1 MRGLRRRPNDR
12 RNVPVS
18 ASERDAGH
26 GVAAHECFRKLW
38 TGVTVKVSYA
48 GTGMSATDDEKHD
61 HAIPTEEIFLELQEL
76 EGLREAAQEYVDE
89 NEPTPA
95 MVEDDPS
102 SIKARI
108 ARLRAMLMDRG
119 APLDE

>member
-1 MRGLRRRPNDR
+1 M
-12 RNVPVS
+12 VS
-18 ASERDAGH
+18 H
-26 GVAAHECFRKLW
+26 
-38 TGVTVKVSYA
+38 A
-48 GTGMSATDDEKHD
+48 GTGMSATDDEKDD

-76 EGLREAAQEYVDE
+76 EDLRDAAQDYIDE

-95 MVEDDPS
+95 MIEDDPS

-108 ARLRAMLMDRG
+108 ARLRAMLTDRG

>member
-1 MRGLRRRPNDR
+1 
-12 RNVPVS
+12 
-18 ASERDAGH
+18 
-26 GVAAHECFRKLW
+26 
-38 TGVTVKVSYA
+38 
-48 GTGMSATDDEKHD
+48 MSATDDEKDD

-76 EGLREAAQEYVDE
+76 EDLRDAAQDYIDE

-95 MVEDDPS
+95 MIEDDPS

-108 ARLRAMLMDRG
+108 ARLRAMLTDRG